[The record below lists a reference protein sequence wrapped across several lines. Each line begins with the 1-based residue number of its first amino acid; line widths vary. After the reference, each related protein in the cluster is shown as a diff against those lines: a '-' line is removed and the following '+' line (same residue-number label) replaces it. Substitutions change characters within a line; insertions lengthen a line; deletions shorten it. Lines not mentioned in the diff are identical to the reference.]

1 MKKLVEFLKSA
12 WLELKKVAWPGR
24 KEIIASTLIVV
35 IVAIVL
41 MIYLGIIDFLLTKA
55 VKIIFG

>member
-1 MKKLVEFLKSA
+1 MKKLIEFLKNA
-12 WLELKKVAWPGR
+12 WLELKKVAWPGK

-35 IVAIVL
+35 IVTIIL
-41 MIYLGIIDFLLTKA
+41 MIYLGVIDFLLTKA